1 MAWNND
7 QVSRTETD
15 KLLECARNSLTV
27 SGDFVELGCYKGDT
41 SLLLAEIL
49 KGTEKKLYIYDSFE
63 GLPDKTTNDES
74 VAGENF
80 KAGELYV
87 TKREVKERFL
97 RANLPVP
104 VIKKAWF
111 SHLTDADLPSKIAF
125 AFLDGDFYESIRDS
139 LHLVEDKLLE
149 GSVVIVHDY
158 TNPALPGVVKAVD
171 EWIRARKRKITKY
184 ESLAIISN

>member
-158 TNPALPGVVKAVD
+158 TNPRFR
-171 EWIRARKRKITKY
+171 E
-184 ESLAIISN
+184 